1 MPELILNRISKEKQ
15 ALYSVL
21 LVLVV
26 SAVCFAIGNVIDYKI
41 TAFVLLLTV
50 SVLAVIFDIIP
61 VLLAAVMSALIW
73 NFFFI
78 EPRYTFH
85 IGSLDDGVLFSMY
98 FIVAVINGVLT
109 YKLRQIEKQSR
120 LKEEKVKTIQL
131 YNTLF
136 NTLSHELKTPI
147 AAIIAATDNLKENKE
162 NLTEENKNE
171 LINEVSVASLR
182 LNQQVNNLLNMSR
195 LESGSMQ
202 LKKDWCDINEL
213 VYSVINRLEENLKKH
228 TVNVLIDENLPLY
241 KLDYVLMEQVLYN
254 LLYNASVYTPDYS
267 EIFISA
273 KQSSSK
279 VYNLNIETEEHS
291 DVANEISYLILQIE
305 DRGKGFPVDEI
316 EKVFDKFYRV
326 KNTKTGGTGLG
337 LSIVKGFTE
346 AHNGTVE
353 LENIPHGA
361 RFTVKIPAEV
371 SYINNLKNE

>member
-1 MPELILNRISKEKQ
+1 MSQLILNRLTKGRQI
-15 ALYSVL
+15 LYSIL
-21 LVLVV
+21 LVLSV
-26 SAVCFAIGNVIDYKI
+26 SAICFALGNFIDYKI

-50 SVLAVIFDIIP
+50 SALAVLFDIAP
-61 VLLAAVMSALIW
+61 VMLAAILSALSW

-98 FIVAVINGVLT
+98 FVVAVINGVLT

-120 LKEEKVKTIQL
+120 LKEEKVKSIQL

-147 AAIIAATDNLKENKE
+147 AAVIAATDNLKENNSK
-162 NLTEENKNE
+162 LSPENKE
-171 LINEVSVASLR
+171 ALVHEISVAALR
-182 LNQQVNNLLNMSR
+182 LNQQVSNLLSMSR
-195 LESGSMQ
+195 LEAGGMQ

-213 VYSVINRLEENLKKH
+213 VYAVINRLDEHLKKH
-228 TVNVLIDENLPLY
+228 TVNVAIEPNLPLY

-254 LLYNASVYTPDYS
+254 LVYNAAIYTPDYS
-267 EIFISA
+267 DIFITA

-279 VYNLNIETEEHS
+279 TYQLDIATEERS
-291 DVANEISYLILQIE
+291 GITTETSYLILQIE
-305 DRGKGFPVDEI
+305 DRGKGFPENEI
-316 EKVFDKFYRV
+316 GKVFDKFYRLQH
-326 KNTKTGGTGLG
+326 TKAGGTGLG

-353 LENIPHGA
+353 LQNIPHGA
-361 RFTVKIPAEV
+361 RFTITLPAEV

>member
-1 MPELILNRISKEKQ
+1 MPELILNRLNKGRQI
-15 ALYSVL
+15 LYSIL
-21 LVLVV
+21 LVLLV
-26 SAVCFAIGNVIDYKI
+26 SAVCFAFGNLVDYKI
-41 TAFVLLLTV
+41 TAFVLLLAV

-78 EPRYTFH
+78 EPKYTFR
-85 IGSLDDGVLFSMY
+85 IGTLEDGVLFSMY
-98 FIVAVINGVLT
+98 FVIAVINGVLT
-109 YKLRQIEKQSR
+109 YKIRQVEKQSR

-147 AAIIAATDNLKENKE
+147 AAIIAATDNLKENNK
-162 NLTEENKNE
+162 NLTEENKIE

-182 LNQQVNNLLNMSR
+182 LNQQVSNLLSMSR

-213 VYSVINRLEENLKKH
+213 IYSVINRLEENLKKH
-228 TVNVLIDENLPLY
+228 TVNVSIEANLPLY

-254 LLYNASVYTPDYS
+254 LIYNASIYTPEYS
-267 EIFISA
+267 EIFITA
-273 KQSSSK
+273 KQSNSK
-279 VYNLNIETEEHS
+279 TYQLNIETEEHS
-291 DVANEISYLILQIE
+291 GLANEISYLILQIE
-305 DRGKGFPVDEI
+305 DHGKGFPPNEI
-316 EKVFDKFYRV
+316 EKVFDKFYRLQD
-326 KNTKTGGTGLG
+326 TKTGGTGLG
-337 LSIVKGFTE
+337 LSIVKGFVE

-361 RFTVKIPAEV
+361 RFTIKIPAEV